1 MNVQDIES
9 TILRATGSIHPLDVN
24 FINEEDSLQH
34 VRDVSNRFGCRQSI
48 PSISIASCAGI
59 RNTLPSRVD
68 GRASG
73 HAPAF
78 GQQAQSVAG
87 GPQQFDLTAAAAP
100 EDEDVAGHR
109 VIFQRCLHLCGET
122 IEAVAHIGDTGNQ
135 PDFVPAGRFI
145 IQTPHQFAQDSAH
158 KLN

>member
-1 MNVQDIES
+1 MHLAVTGDRPGEA
-9 TILRATGSIHPLDVN
+9 AT
-24 FINEEDSLQH
+24 LQ
-34 VRDVSNRFGCRQSI
+34 
-48 PSISIASCAGI
+48 P
-59 RNTLPSRVD
+59 
-68 GRASG
+68 
-73 HAPAF
+73 F

-135 PDFVPAGRFI
+135 PDFCACGKIYHTDPRISSRRTVLISSTEGEVSVISPPRHFMWQAVVGEQDGGSNAGREG
-145 IQTPHQFAQDSAH
+145 SA
-158 KLN
+158 